1 MKKIKD
7 VLKRKAK
14 DGVITVEEGTTIREA
29 AKVMAD
35 TRVGSV
41 LVVKGN
47 EIKGIFT
54 ERDILNKVVA
64 AGVDPDKSK
73 IDEYMTKDLLVCS
86 PDDTIEEVS
95 RMITSAKKRHIPV
108 IDRGKLIGLV
118 TAGDIMASV
127 LEDRKIEIEHLHNY
141 IQGNL
146 QT

>member
-7 VLKRKAK
+7 VLKRKPY
-14 DGVITVEEGTTIREA
+14 DGVITVESGTTVREA

-35 TRVGSV
+35 NKVGSV
-41 LVVKGN
+41 LVVKGK

-54 ERDILNKVVA
+54 ERDVLNKVVA
-64 AGVDPDKSK
+64 SGVDPDKTK
-73 IDEYMTKDLLVCS
+73 VDDLMTKDLLVCS

-108 IDRGKLIGLV
+108 IDKGKLIGLV
-118 TAGDIMASV
+118 TAGDIMVTV

-141 IQGNL
+141 IQGNI

>member
-1 MKKIKD
+1 MRKIKD
-7 VLKRKAK
+7 VLKRKPYE
-14 DGVITVEEGTTIREA
+14 GVITIESGKSVREA

-35 TRVGSV
+35 KKVGSV
-41 LVVKGN
+41 LVVKGK

-54 ERDILNKVVA
+54 ERDVLNKVVA
-64 AGVDPDKSK
+64 KGIDPDKTK
-73 IDEYMTKDLLVCS
+73 VDELVTKDLLVCS

-108 IDRGKLIGLV
+108 IEKGKLIGLV
-118 TAGDIMASV
+118 TAGDIMAIV

-141 IQGNL
+141 IQGNI

>member
-1 MKKIKD
+1 MRKIKD
-7 VLKRKAK
+7 VLKRKPYE
-14 DGVITVEEGTTIREA
+14 GVITIESGKSVREA

-35 TRVGSV
+35 NKVGSV
-41 LVVKGN
+41 LVVKGK

-54 ERDILNKVVA
+54 ERDVLNKVVA
-64 AGVDPDKSK
+64 KGIDPDKTK
-73 IDEYMTKDLLVCS
+73 VDELVTKDLLVCS

-108 IDRGKLIGLV
+108 IEKGKLIGLV
-118 TAGDIMASV
+118 TAGDIMAIV

-141 IQGNL
+141 IQGNI

>member
-7 VLKRKAK
+7 VLKRKPL
-14 DGVITVEEGTTIREA
+14 DGVITIESGKSVREA
-29 AKVMAD
+29 AKVM
-35 TRVGSV
+35 TENKVGSV
-41 LVVKGN
+41 LVVKGK

-54 ERDILNKVVA
+54 ERDVMCKVVA
-64 AGVDPDKSK
+64 KGLDPDKTK
-73 IDEYMTKDLLVCS
+73 VDEVMTKDLLVCS

-108 IDRGKLIGLV
+108 LEKGKLIGLV
-118 TAGDIMASV
+118 TSGDIMVTV

-141 IQGNL
+141 IQGNI